1 MDIFE
6 ARQLSSSCG
15 CAATSQM
22 PAMPTALRRQAVLQ
36 LRWSPGCSTGL
47 ECQSLLARLKIRR
60 FIIRRSNRLCL
71 LCRQLEQ
78 FGGRVRVHVRSKQ
91 LHKAV
96 ETEIRKLFGT
106 KPSPLTTDLRR
117 LLDRFDGLIKEE
129 NEVNRDCK
137 DRALASDICRRLME
151 IPGIGPI
158 CALTFTAAIDDPRSL
173 QEAVTVGSYLGLTPR
188 LHQSGLSSK
197 TGRISR
203 MGNREVRHLLVQ
215 ASIQFMR
222 STSPDDH
229 LHAWTETVARRRGR
243 GTPHCT
249 RKEACDHHGRDL
261 EEGRRLPATTCR
273 SMH

>member
-1 MDIFE
+1 M
-6 ARQLSSSCG
+6 SG
-15 CAATSQM
+15 
-22 PAMPTALRRQAVLQ
+22 
-36 LRWSPGCSTGL
+36 
-47 ECQSLLARLKIRR
+47 
-60 FIIRRSNRLCL
+60 
-71 LCRQLEQ
+71 
-78 FGGRVRVHVRSKQ
+78 SKQ
-91 LHKAV
+91 LHEAV

-117 LLDRFDGLIKEE
+117 LLDRFQGPIREE
-129 NEVNRDCK
+129 NELNRDCK

-158 CALTFTAAIDDPRSL
+158 CALTFTAAIDEPHRFKK
-173 QEAVTVGSYLGLTPR
+173 AVTVGSYLGLTPR

-203 MGNREVRHLLVQ
+203 MGNREVRHLFVQ

-243 GTPHCT
+243 GKS
-249 RKEACDHHGRDL
+249 RIALAG
-261 EEGRRLPATTCR
+261 
-273 SMH
+273 